1 MTLAQPRTGEVI
13 LTRAEE
19 KWWRQCPDAPDCW
32 DADADQP
39 SAFMF
44 RWDKEGELSGA
55 REEACTA
62 EEAYLHRTE
71 QEKKAS
77 RGTWAL
83 TVGTVDRMGLQL
95 VDDSA
100 NLPAPPESPPGHTF
114 LDLRSVTNADSK
126 AAKGERQMLRS
137 RLLLAALR
145 LGRHHPPID
154 GVPSAEAP
162 GRGVPET
169 TAVTERENDGTLP
182 SVFDGDA
189 HDDVGDTANL

>member
-1 MTLAQPRTGEVI
+1 MTLARPRAGEEI

-32 DADADQP
+32 DADKDQP
-39 SAFMF
+39 SAHMF

-55 REEACTA
+55 RQDACSA

-71 QEKKAS
+71 QEKKGS

-83 TVGTVDRMGLQL
+83 TVGAVDRIGLQL

-114 LDLRSVTNADSK
+114 LDLRSVTKADSK

-137 RLLLAALR
+137 RLLLAAMR
-145 LGRHHPPID
+145 LGRHHPPEAETLSD
-154 GVPSAEAP
+154 GASEGDVSEKEAAT
-162 GRGVPET
+162 ET
-169 TAVTERENDGTLP
+169 KVDSGLLP
-182 SVFDGDA
+182 SVTDA
-189 HDDVGDTANL
+189 GEIGETSD

>member
-1 MTLAQPRTGEVI
+1 MTLAQPRAGEVI

-32 DADADQP
+32 DADKDQP

-55 REEACTA
+55 REAACTA

-71 QEKKAS
+71 QEKKGS

-83 TVGTVDRMGLQL
+83 TVGAVSRIGLQL

-100 NLPAPPESPPGHTF
+100 NLPAPPESPLGHTF
-114 LDLRSVTNADSK
+114 LDLRSVTKADSK

-145 LGRHHPPID
+145 LGRYHPPID
-154 GVPSAEAP
+154 GVPTVEEP
-162 GRGVPET
+162 GRDVSEATPLE
-169 TAVTERENDGTLP
+169 ERENDGVLP
-182 SVFDGDA
+182 SAFGGHANDDA
-189 HDDVGDTANL
+189 SDTAKR